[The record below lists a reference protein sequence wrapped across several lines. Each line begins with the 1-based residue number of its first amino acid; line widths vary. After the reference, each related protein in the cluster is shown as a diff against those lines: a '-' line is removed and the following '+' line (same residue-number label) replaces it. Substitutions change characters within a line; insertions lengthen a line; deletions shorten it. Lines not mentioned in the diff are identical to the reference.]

1 MLAKGSA
8 SMLTARLKVF
18 HCAMAVT
25 RARISHSQ
33 GYSESLES
41 TKHLLQALR
50 LLRHDLSAN
59 SNPQFTTIVVAISL
73 AMHANLTGS
82 TRESRTHLEGLKSI
96 LELRSGDLVTLCS
109 SSPEVGNKIRRCD
122 QELSLLAGT
131 PTIFGSQLLPQ
142 PELPYVVPVD
152 DRRSCVTLPHPLEET
167 DPVIRFAMTDALALC
182 KYAGR
187 AQLSAF
193 QYQNLLV
200 SIIQRLIDYAPL
212 GGKRPPHPLNNAC
225 QLGLLAFMS
234 TLLDHTRETGS
245 IYSTLLSDLLWASIE
260 SFDDEMAY
268 GRVKDYPSLHL
279 WLVFIY
285 AVSAP
290 EQEQSWNANSSIVRR
305 IRIRANE
312 LALAT
317 WEGIATHLRVYPWV
331 DAFHSKQSRKL
342 WDIICRQ

>member
-1 MLAKGSA
+1 
-8 SMLTARLKVF
+8 
-18 HCAMAVT
+18 
-25 RARISHSQ
+25 
-33 GYSESLES
+33 
-41 TKHLLQALR
+41 
-50 LLRHDLSAN
+50 
-59 SNPQFTTIVVAISL
+59 
-73 AMHANLTGS
+73 
-82 TRESRTHLEGLKSI
+82 
-96 LELRSGDLVTLCS
+96 
-109 SSPEVGNKIRRCD
+109 
-122 QELSLLAGT
+122 LAGT